1 MIANSSGQI
10 SRYTV
15 EQFREWILNGVC
27 QMSGLQEGMSD
38 AFSPVGSQIGHSR
51 ELPWTEEVARLALM
65 LDSAARH
72 RFVSGLNEALSSFAG
87 TLDSRSWL
95 APLHLIEVMRL
106 VDADKRLRGLT
117 AIADQLANEAIDMSV
132 VERRGADRATFACG
146 ELVGSRCLESLWA

>member
-15 EQFREWILNGVC
+15 EQFREWILKGVC

-65 LDSAARH
+65 LDSDARH